1 MTTIKGVSPRSL
13 VTEDLIKLSSVRLVL
28 STSMSTLWI
37 ILINR
42 HFGKKII
49 AKRTGMS
56 EEDPKVEILW
66 LRLYKVSPPITSEWR
81 ADLIDHDRI
90 R

>member
-1 MTTIKGVSPRSL
+1 MSDTRIVLMT
-13 VTEDLIKLSSVRLVL
+13 
-28 STSMSTLWI
+28 
-37 ILINR
+37 R

-66 LRLYKVSPPITSEWR
+66 LRLYKVCFPLMKWT
-81 ADLIDHDRI
+81 
-90 R
+90 

>member
-1 MTTIKGVSPRSL
+1 M
-13 VTEDLIKLSSVRLVL
+13 EDLTRLSSVRLDL
-28 STSMSTLWI
+28 STSMSDTRIVLMT
-37 ILINR
+37 R

-66 LRLYKVSPPITSEWR
+66 LRLYKVCFPLMKWT
-81 ADLIDHDRI
+81 
-90 R
+90 

>member
-1 MTTIKGVSPRSL
+1 MY
-13 VTEDLIKLSSVRLVL
+13 
-28 STSMSTLWI
+28 
-37 ILINR
+37 R

-66 LRLYKVSPPITSEWR
+66 LRLYKVRSPLVKWGF

>member
-1 MTTIKGVSPRSL
+1 MY
-13 VTEDLIKLSSVRLVL
+13 
-28 STSMSTLWI
+28 
-37 ILINR
+37 R

-66 LRLYKVSPPITSEWR
+66 LRLYKVRSPLVKWR
-81 ADLIDHDRI
+81 
-90 R
+90 

>member
-1 MTTIKGVSPRSL
+1 MSEESTHPRNTDMTTIKGVSPRSL
-13 VTEDLIKLSSVRLVL
+13 VMEDLIRQSSVRPV
-28 STSMSTLWI
+28 SFTSMYLSGVTLI
-37 ILINR
+37 DR

-66 LRLYKVSPPITSEWR
+66 LRLYKVCSP
-81 ADLIDHDRI
+81 LM
-90 R
+90 

>member
-1 MTTIKGVSPRSL
+1 M
-13 VTEDLIKLSSVRLVL
+13 EDSTRPSSVRLDL
-28 STSMSTLWI
+28 STSMSQSHTVLMY
-37 ILINR
+37 R

-66 LRLYKVSPPITSEWR
+66 LRLYKVRSPLVKWGF

>member
-1 MTTIKGVSPRSL
+1 MTITKGVSPRSL
-13 VTEDLIKLSSVRLVL
+13 VMEDSIRLSSVPLDL
-28 STSMSTLWI
+28 STSMSFTWI
-37 ILINR
+37 TLINR

-66 LRLYKVSPPITSEWR
+66 LRLYKVCSPLMKWGF
-81 ADLIDHDRI
+81 ADLIDHD
-90 R
+90 

>member
-1 MTTIKGVSPRSL
+1 M
-13 VTEDLIKLSSVRLVL
+13 
-28 STSMSTLWI
+28 
-37 ILINR
+37 NR

-66 LRLYKVSPPITSEWR
+66 LRLYKVCSLLMKWGF
-81 ADLIDHDRI
+81 ADLIDHD
-90 R
+90 